1 MSRLGRALIA
11 FALIFVAVGKPLTTE
26 MFPISAYAVNEIPEN
41 IDVYQ
46 G

>member
-1 MSRLGRALIA
+1 MGRLGITLIVFTLIYIAL
-11 FALIFVAVGKPLTTE
+11 GKPLTTE
-26 MFPISAYAVNEIPEN
+26 MFPISAHAVNEIPEN